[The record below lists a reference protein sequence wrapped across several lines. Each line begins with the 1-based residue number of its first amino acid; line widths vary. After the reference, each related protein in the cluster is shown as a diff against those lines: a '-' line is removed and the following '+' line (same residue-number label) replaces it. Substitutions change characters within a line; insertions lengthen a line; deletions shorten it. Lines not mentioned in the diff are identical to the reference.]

1 MPDLSLAALVRPL
14 LSIATAILPRAK
26 RLLAEKS
33 AGENPF
39 AQPLGTSPFEQDLD
53 QTLARLGAM
62 NEEPNRTWWQEL
74 LPRFEQAII
83 LPDLFLVAAVKEWV
97 SREDIRTDLKG
108 LVRAHIQGTEASPE
122 VHSRLAQ
129 AYMDATGEAAHLAE
143 GPIQIAVAILVA
155 GAVAPLD
162 HGDRL
167 LLDGQH
173 GIRQD
178 TQAILRAIAEQ
189 NGGSGNN
196 PTLDAAAK
204 AELERIKKCRFVPS
218 TDSRSEIKSLLARI
232 EHRDLKHTSLQ
243 IQAEILRWAARL
255 HATQKD
261 SWMEGQAYLER
272 AEAQHPGPAE
282 DIAIIKAWIQFE
294 QGAED
299 EAIRSL
305 RALDTPLVRSNKLSM
320 LITSKGNVTALEWVA
335 SQSQYGPE
343 LFSPVGWWRYAI
355 ILYQE
360 GRRDEAIAVLEPL
373 GPLDWAECPDIPFV
387 LGLFHAAQLLPEP
400 LRRHV
405 LDGNGSLIG
414 QRLNEGQEAD
424 EHRNHAIAAFQQARN
439 LLRDMKAEGRIE
451 GCDYWLMWL
460 TLSSQRTRNDAA
472 QRLQAKI
479 AAGDDDLQ
487 LIDLAITYGV
497 PFDWEQVNRQFQS
510 RKLEGGLTDREE
522 AARFTL
528 LRHHAPVE
536 QFLDYVDKTETRLEK
551 ILDPTQLAL
560 LRVEKLIGAG
570 RHDEAEH
577 LLDTN
582 PLLKDHP
589 DTASARLAIA
599 DARGHDVTGD
609 ALRIY
614 QASLER
620 PDQTGVLP
628 ALHNLVTALLNKG
641 RQHDVIPHARNL
653 FGLERTSQ
661 NLNLLTNCLL
671 HTVGHGAVLTEL
683 EKASDLLTT
692 DTSYGRILLERKA
705 EALCHLGRFHE
716 ARDVNDTLL
725 AQNSSR
731 ASLIHR
737 DVMIALRSGNWEHFP
752 VIVDRHFGERSR
764 LDVPVL
770 LQLAHA
776 IGDCDRD
783 TDRAMEL
790 LREATAREPDDAN
803 IQISCYSLACDLGRE
818 DEAGPWLQRATEL
831 PGDGNAPIRSV
842 SLDEIVEMARRN
854 AEEQDD
860 KHSRFFSGEIALHMS
875 AMEFRVPLTRLLVSI
890 PRSNERQAD
899 GRNRLPVAIRSGN
912 RAPEPPKPD
921 ATMAMD
927 VTTLLLLQEMDLLDV
942 VWNATGQVKVS
953 PRIMDF
959 LFREIREL
967 PFHQPSRVAKA
978 RTLIGHVEAG
988 RISVIEPMGI
998 DHRHEAEFGMVFAH
1012 LLDAARRRDGR
1023 VVALARIHKAA
1034 TLGKEMA
1041 EWGDAAPLVLST
1053 RQLAEGLRRL
1063 GYLEREVCDAALLQ
1077 LSRVDADP
1085 PPGPDLSGETVL
1097 FIDDLALAYLTD
1109 AGLLE
1114 ALVHNR
1120 LSLFLHPS
1128 TIHEARQLIAA
1139 DEEGRE
1145 AVPVLK
1151 ILRQKLAE
1159 YYRQGRLSFLPEGPA
1174 MTEEDGTERDDRWL
1188 MLRDLMHDLETVDTL
1203 VIDDRW
1209 IGRNRHLIDRQG
1221 KTIPVHGVIDL
1232 INLPAIDERT
1242 RHRALRHLWR
1252 RGFTFLPLVPELVRD
1267 DLLGCLWD
1275 EDTTR
1280 LRESAELR
1288 AIRQTLCRIR
1298 SVKMMRIGDEVGWLD
1313 HLAMVGGLTI
1323 HRLWD
1328 DETISEARTRAL
1340 SDWVVENLMPWPED
1354 WQDSIAEGH
1363 WIDLELAIAQR
1374 LFPLVIVRPHHAS
1387 NVRKQAYG
1395 RWLDEK
1401 LIQPLLGN
1409 APRVVDLVA
1418 ESLAQQFAGMTAE
1431 ISDELEG

>member
-1 MPDLSLAALVRPL
+1 M
-14 LSIATAILPRAK
+14 LPHAK
-26 RLLAEKS
+26 RLLAERS
-33 AGENPF
+33 AGERPF
-39 AQPLGTSPFEQDLD
+39 AQPLGTSPFENDLN

-62 NEEPNRTWWQEL
+62 NEEPNRAWWQEL
-74 LPRFEQAII
+74 LTRFEQTIVQ
-83 LPDLFLVAAVKEWV
+83 PDLFHVEAIKEWL
-97 SREDIRTDLKG
+97 SREDVRADLKG
-108 LVRAHIQGTEASPE
+108 LVRAHIHGSECSPE
-122 VHSRLAQ
+122 VQSRLAQ
-129 AYMDATGEAAHLAE
+129 TYMNATGEAAHLAE
-143 GPIQIAVAILVA
+143 GPIQIAVAVMVA

-167 LLDGQH
+167 LLDSQRGLHQ
-173 GIRQD
+173 GN
-178 TQAILRAIAEQ
+178 QAILRAINELK
-189 NGGSGNN
+189 GNSESN

-204 AELERIKKCRFVPS
+204 TELERIKKRRFIPGI
-218 TDSRSEIKSLLARI
+218 DSRLEIKSLLVRI
-232 EHRDLKHTSLQ
+232 EGGDLKQTSAQ
-243 IQAEILRWAARL
+243 VQAEMLRWSARL
-255 HATQKD
+255 HAIRKD
-261 SWMEGQAYLER
+261 SWKEGQTYLER
-272 AEAQHPGPAE
+272 AETLHPGPAE
-282 DIAIIKAWIQFE
+282 DVAIIKAWILFE

-299 EAIRSL
+299 EAIQSL
-305 RALDTPLVRSNKLSM
+305 RAFDTAQVRSNKLSM
-320 LITSKGNVTALEWVA
+320 LTSSKGNVTALEWVA
-335 SQSQYGPE
+335 SQSQFGPK

-355 ILYQE
+355 ILHEE

-373 GPLDWAECPDIPFV
+373 GAADWDECPDIPFV

-405 LDGNGSLIG
+405 LDHNGSLISL
-414 QRLNEGQEAD
+414 RLNEGQEAD
-424 EHRNHAIAAFQQARN
+424 EHRNHAIVAFQQARN
-439 LLRDMKAEGRIE
+439 LLRDMKADGRIE

-460 TLSSQRTRNDAA
+460 TLSSPKTRDDAA
-472 QRLQAKI
+472 LRLQAKI
-479 AAGDDDLQ
+479 ASGDNDLQ

-510 RKLEGGLTDREE
+510 RELEGGLTDREE

-560 LRVEKLIGAG
+560 LRVEKLIGAR

-589 DTASARLAIA
+589 DTATARLAIA
-599 DARGHDVTGD
+599 DVRGHDVTGA
-609 ALRIY
+609 ALNIY
-614 QASLER
+614 QNSLES
-620 PDQTGVLP
+620 PDQTSVLP
-628 ALHNLVTALLNKG
+628 ALHNLVTALLNQG
-641 RQHDVIPHARNL
+641 RQHDVIPHVRGL
-653 FGLERTSQ
+653 FALERTAQ
-661 NLNLLTNCLL
+661 NLNLLTDCLL
-671 HTVGHGAVLTEL
+671 HTVGHGAVLAEL
-683 EKASDLLTT
+683 EQSSDLLAA
-692 DTSYGRILLERKA
+692 DTAYGHILLERKA
-705 EALCHLGRFHE
+705 DALCHLGRFRE
-716 ARDVNDTLL
+716 AREVNDSLL
-725 AQNSSR
+725 AQNSTR

-737 DVMIALRSGNWEHFP
+737 DVMIALRSGDWEHFP

-764 LDVPVL
+764 IDVPVL

-790 LREATAREPDDAN
+790 LREAAAREPDDAN

-831 PGDGNAPIRSV
+831 SGDGNAPIRSV

-854 AEEQDD
+854 AEEQDV
-860 KHSRFFSGEIALHMS
+860 KHRRFFSGEIALHMS

-890 PRSNERQAD
+890 PRANERQVD
-899 GRNRLPVAIRSGN
+899 GRNRMPVAIRSGN
-912 RAPEPPKPD
+912 RAPEPPRPD

-927 VTTLLLLQEMDLLDV
+927 VTTLLLLQEMNLLDV
-942 VWNATGQVKVS
+942 VWNATGQIKVS

-967 PFHQPSRVAKA
+967 PFHQPSRISKA

-998 DHRHEAEFGMVFAH
+998 DPRHEAEFGADLAH
-1012 LLDAARRRDGR
+1012 LLDAARCRGGR
-1023 VVALARIHKAA
+1023 VVALAQIHKAA

-1041 EWGDAAPLVLST
+1041 KWGDAASLVLST

-1063 GYLEREVCDAALLQ
+1063 GHLESEVCGAALTQ
-1077 LSRVDADP
+1077 LSRVDSAP

-1097 FIDDLALAYLTD
+1097 FIDDLALTYLTD

-1128 TIHEARQLIAA
+1128 TVHEARQLIAA

-1145 AVPVLK
+1145 AVPTLK
-1151 ILRQKLAE
+1151 ILRQNLAE
-1159 YYRQGRLSFLPEGPA
+1159 YYRQGRLSFLPEGAA
-1174 MTEEDGTERDDRWL
+1174 MTEEDGAERDDRWL
-1188 MLRDLMHDLETVDTL
+1188 MLRDLMEDLETVDTV

-1252 RGFTFLPLVPELVRD
+1252 RGFTFLPLIPDLVRE
-1267 DLLGCLWD
+1267 DLLSCFWD
-1275 EDTTR
+1275 EGTTL

-1298 SVKMMRIGDEVGWLD
+1298 SVKMVRIGDEVGWLD

-1328 DETISEARTRAL
+1328 DETISEVRTRAL
-1340 SDWVVENLMPWPED
+1340 SDWVVENLIPWPED
-1354 WQDSIAEGH
+1354 WQDSLAEGH
-1363 WIDLELAIAQR
+1363 WIDLELAVAQR

-1387 NVRKQAYG
+1387 KARKQAYG

-1401 LIQPLLGN
+1401 LIQPLLGA
-1409 APRVVDLVA
+1409 APRVVDLAA
-1418 ESLAQQFAGMTAE
+1418 ESLAQQFADMTAE